1 MDEIYSRK
9 LEKFDK
15 IEESDKIID
24 LEKEYYVKK
33 SKKVD
38 DLEHL
43 YKALMMGMKN
53 YIIKN
58 NFKSVTLGLSGGI
71 DSALTLTILAD
82 IIKTENIKS
91 FFLPSK
97 YSSQESKKDAFEL
110 SRNLGVN
117 TNEISIEILRKEVLK
132 ELKPIFN
139 KLEED
144 TTEENVQSRIRGL
157 LLMAISNKYNSLLIT
172 TGNKSELAVGYA
184 TLYGDMCGGYSLLKD
199 VYKTTV
205 IELCNWR
212 NENILEEF
220 YIKKLNIIP
229 NQIITKEPSAELK
242 FNQTD
247 RDSLP
252 PYKVLDQILEM
263 LIDQNKDIESIV
275 KSGFNKR
282 IINRVWKMIKNSEFK
297 RYQSAVGPK
306 ISKLSLSVDRRFP
319 LTNKFEL
326 Q

>member
-1 MDEIYSRK
+1 MPINNK
-9 LEKFDK
+9 WP
-15 IEESDKIID
+15 ID
-24 LEKEYYVKK
+24 
-33 SKKVD
+33 
-38 DLEHL
+38 
-43 YKALMMGMKN
+43 
-53 YIIKN
+53 
-58 NFKSVTLGLSGGI
+58 
-71 DSALTLTILAD
+71 D
-82 IIKTENIKS
+82 IIKEGNIYTKN
-91 FFLPSK
+91 SK
-97 YSSQESKKDAFEL
+97 ASIMYEYVLFKNINDSDNDAARLAKLL
-110 SRNLGVN
+110 S
-117 TNEISIEILRKEVLK
+117 
-132 ELKPIFN
+132 
-139 KLEED
+139 
-144 TTEENVQSRIRGL
+144 
-157 LLMAISNKYNSLLIT
+157 NSD
-172 TGNKSELAVGYA
+172 S
-184 TLYGDMCGGYSLLKD
+184 
-199 VYKTTV
+199 
-205 IELCNWR
+205 
-212 NENILEEF
+212 
-220 YIKKLNIIP
+220 KLNIIP